1 MDTAYIDSEEYVPGT
16 TMWINGVY
24 SLKGGAGN
32 TTITG
37 SKLDDTIISGTGKT
51 TIDAGDGDDYIINS
65 RAENILSGSDGN
77 DTISNDGSN
86 VSINAGDGDDYII
99 NSGAGNILRGNAG
112 NDTISN
118 DGDNLSI
125 NGGAGSDSIVNTGDN
140 VSINAGDGDDLIT
153 NTGENV
159 LFKYYS
165 TGGNY
170 SIVGFDST
178 STLSIASEYSSSVS
192 GNDLIVTV
200 GDSKITLIDAASL
213 SSANIEST
221 DLSPSEQL
229 TETILKRTAL
239 GYPAMAARAFSP
251 DAKFGDE
258 PTNYAEKEDWNITST
273 DDLELHAVHY
283 TPENSNDKWVVL
295 VHGYGNNHKAMYL
308 YATSYLEN
316 GYNVL
321 MIDQRAAGESEG
333 TWLTMGGAESK
344 DVALWTQEIARRNS
358 NAKIT
363 LHGVSMGSATA
374 MLAASRSDAT
384 NVVALIEDCG
394 YTSAMEVFY
403 LLNGAYVGAPTEVI
417 AGMDE
422 VAEEFTGHY
431 ISEAAPIDS
440 ISSAKMPTLFISG
453 DADTVV
459 PVSMLSE
466 LYDASGAEVKEKFIV
481 KDAPHALAGLNDSI
495 GYNNAVFRF
504 IAEANGEGWDTTNI
518 TDNISLR
525 GTKYNDTIANYGSNV
540 TIQAQDGDDSI
551 SNFGDNVSID
561 AGKGDDLISLSGGSV
576 LVQYAEG
583 DGNDTI
589 IGFDSN
595 STLSIGD
602 NVYSTQLSGDDLII
616 TIGESKL
623 TLVDAA
629 NLSDPN
635 IESTNEVVMLV
646 EAILK
651 RTAAGYPLASGILLN
666 PEELVGEEPTNY
678 AEKEDWSITSADN
691 LELYGVHYAPENSN
705 DKWVVLV
712 HGYGL
717 KYESMY
723 PFATFYLENGYNV
736 LMIDQR
742 AAGNSEGTWLTMGAA
757 ESQDVALWTQEI
769 ARRNSNAKITL
780 HGVSMGSATAML
792 AAARSDAVN
801 VTSLIEDCGY
811 TSAMKLFYVLK
822 DVLNE
827 GLKEFG
833 IEEISSEVVAAMDS
847 VGHGMMG
854 YYLHD
859 AAPIDSISSAKMPTL
874 FISGDDDGVVPVSML
889 SELYDASGAEVKEKF
904 IVKDAGHAQA
914 GLNDPRGYSNAVFRF
929 IAEANGEGWNTENL
943 ADNISLRGTKYNDTI
958 ANYGSNVTIN
968 AGDGDDSISN
978 LSEYSIIDG
987 GSGNDTIYNYSPTG
1001 ILASNG
1007 VSINAGDDDDTIIN
1021 EHAYYVTLDGGEG
1034 DDKIIVRIGDHTTI
1048 DGGSGNDTILGET
1061 IEGGNSTWAMG
1072 GYANINGGSGDDYI
1086 NPIFSDSASILGGE
1100 GNDTIIN
1107 EGDDATINGGAGD
1120 DIISLQGASLNNDVI
1135 KYEAGDGND
1144 IIYGF
1149 NETTKLSITA
1159 GSEYST
1165 VESGDDVIVNVGDNT
1180 ITIAGGASLST
1191 INIINYEIPALN
1203 ITNTTN
1209 NTLITGT
1216 ENNDTIRNSGSNV
1229 SISGA
1234 AGDDSITS
1242 SGANSSIHGGA
1253 GSDTIRNNGA
1263 SSSIF
1268 GAEGDDRLINT
1279 ADEALID
1286 GSYGSDTITNS
1297 GDSVTI
1303 RPGGGSDS
1311 ISNSGD
1317 NVVINYTGG
1326 NDSIQGFNATST
1338 LSLSSDDYD
1347 VIEGSRDIF
1356 VLHGESFAVL
1366 QGALLTNDSI
1376 NINDTAYE
1384 VEGKVISLEDGG
1396 DEVAISRSNVSIVG
1410 GTGDDIIILTS
1421 DAANNTI
1428 EYAGGNDTIYGFNET
1443 SKLSIT
1449 GKHSSIKIGDDVI
1462 INVGDDSI
1470 TLVDASSVMATDFE
1484 EGESLLLTE
1493 KGAVTVGN
1501 RIFELTERVKNG
1513 VTITGTA
1520 DGFTAG
1526 TTDKDGKTFV
1536 EEFIAVGDDGYHVL
1550 IDSDGLQTISGI
1562 DAGTEITTSA
1572 TKDGVDA
1579 ENAVYIV
1586 TEDAGKYTFN
1596 EMAFTTSKDNATI
1609 RLRPTAMAFDSVD
1622 GIVYDGK
1629 TFAGGGN
1636 VTVNAT
1642 TFAPGANVS
1651 ATGVENGESFILAQK
1666 GTTTINGR
1674 TFELTEDIPDG
1685 MTIEGAD
1692 SGYTFS
1698 HVITEKE
1705 IIQNGVPSDYL
1716 GKVYSEEV
1724 HVAGDDSYILQAD
1737 SFGLRKVSGIS
1748 DGASINGGDT
1758 SVDGD
1763 YNDKYAAG
1771 GQNLYLDTDT
1781 EGTFTIGEKSYSI
1794 SGDSNVEI
1802 KAMLLSEKSY
1812 AGGFNNLAGTVS
1824 GNFDGDEFFVNGSK
1838 NPILIGGDDLIS
1850 VVGSSD
1856 GTKLFGV
1863 SGNATLASLGGVS
1876 EVHTDT
1882 EGEFWIAAK
1891 PVPFGVTVTGDDNV
1905 TFGFNDKGDLMTVDD
1920 LEGSIEFSKGTGGA
1934 LSINGIGIHTRGIDF
1949 SSIGAY
1955 DNSLYIHD
1963 IERGTITAY
1972 ELEKVWLQMSGET
1985 MTLNGNEL
1993 TLTADSDGIWL
2004 RDKEIVGLDAGASLQ
2019 VSEAGTYTANTTEL
2033 EAKAGDVIVGLEG
2046 DAYIYNGDNLLIT
2059 PKTPNA
2065 EIISHF
2071 KPKNQTVVGASETT
2085 NQNITLNGGDL
2096 AIVEATAAPVNIT
2109 AGDDTVV
2116 SQGENVAVNLTGGN
2130 TWLFP
2135 IGGKMTLEG
2144 YDASTGT
2151 GFGTTY
2157 TDIASAVADGKID
2170 FNDGRLTLGAA
2181 KVDMGNSS
2189 ELMNFFDRDGDL
2201 QKVGYASR
2209 NDSLDVSNAT
2219 DDLLLVAKKDST
2231 ITGGAGDDTISVAA
2245 RSFVDAGAG
2254 SNLVSMSSDS
2264 GRSNIA
2270 FNGNTTVE
2278 GFHTGFGRGSDT
2290 VYISE
2295 VYPAVDFK
2303 EGVLTFYDDT
2313 NSLTFKGITKTAQ
2326 INTYYAE
2333 NGTTAKEVYI
2343 ADDEWYDVAD
2353 GAADYYV
2360 GATATKN
2367 HGIDFSGITTPVNVT
2382 LNTDYNSPTAIFWVN
2397 NIHSIIGGAGNT
2409 SITGSDKADTILAGT
2424 GRNNI
2429 WSGAGNDLM
2438 FGNTDEAKKS
2448 STFFHMTGDGRDT
2461 IEGFDFMDNA
2471 SDSKSDV
2478 VKLGSAITGVSLNGE
2493 DVILQINNNANDSM
2507 TLTNAKGK
2515 TFNLNDD
2522 LIAKVGDNEV
2532 AFDGFTNCYAATGS
2546 NATLTIG
2553 AGMGKVE
2560 VWLGDTSLDKHG
2572 TMFYGNFRELNAAQA
2587 DGSNILA
2594 GNELSNVITGG
2605 SGNNSLWGGAGSAS
2619 DTLVGGTGHNDFFF
2633 CAGNGNDVIQGTND
2647 GDNVILDGITLDQ
2660 IARADIYAG
2669 SVFVNFNDGSFLK
2682 VDGTADVTYQLADG
2696 SRYSANH
2703 SRREWS
2709 SK

>member
-1 MDTAYIDSEEYVPGT
+1 M
-16 TMWINGVY
+16 
-24 SLKGGAGN
+24 
-32 TTITG
+32 
-37 SKLDDTIISGTGKT
+37 
-51 TIDAGDGDDYIINS
+51 
-65 RAENILSGSDGN
+65 
-77 DTISNDGSN
+77 
-86 VSINAGDGDDYII
+86 
-99 NSGAGNILRGNAG
+99 
-112 NDTISN
+112 
-118 DGDNLSI
+118 
-125 NGGAGSDSIVNTGDN
+125 
-140 VSINAGDGDDLIT
+140 
-153 NTGENV
+153 
-159 LFKYYS
+159 
-165 TGGNY
+165 
-170 SIVGFDST
+170 
-178 STLSIASEYSSSVS
+178 
-192 GNDLIVTV
+192 
-200 GDSKITLIDAASL
+200 
-213 SSANIEST
+213 
-221 DLSPSEQL
+221 
-229 TETILKRTAL
+229 
-239 GYPAMAARAFSP
+239 
-251 DAKFGDE
+251 
-258 PTNYAEKEDWNITST
+258 
-273 DDLELHAVHY
+273 
-283 TPENSNDKWVVL
+283 
-295 VHGYGNNHKAMYL
+295 
-308 YATSYLEN
+308 
-316 GYNVL
+316 
-321 MIDQRAAGESEG
+321 
-333 TWLTMGGAESK
+333 
-344 DVALWTQEIARRNS
+344 
-358 NAKIT
+358 
-363 LHGVSMGSATA
+363 
-374 MLAASRSDAT
+374 
-384 NVVALIEDCG
+384 
-394 YTSAMEVFY
+394 
-403 LLNGAYVGAPTEVI
+403 
-417 AGMDE
+417 
-422 VAEEFTGHY
+422 
-431 ISEAAPIDS
+431 
-440 ISSAKMPTLFISG
+440 
-453 DADTVV
+453 
-459 PVSMLSE
+459 
-466 LYDASGAEVKEKFIV
+466 
-481 KDAPHALAGLNDSI
+481 
-495 GYNNAVFRF
+495 
-504 IAEANGEGWDTTNI
+504 
-518 TDNISLR
+518 
-525 GTKYNDTIANYGSNV
+525 
-540 TIQAQDGDDSI
+540 
-551 SNFGDNVSID
+551 
-561 AGKGDDLISLSGGSV
+561 
-576 LVQYAEG
+576 
-583 DGNDTI
+583 
-589 IGFDSN
+589 
-595 STLSIGD
+595 
-602 NVYSTQLSGDDLII
+602 
-616 TIGESKL
+616 
-623 TLVDAA
+623 
-629 NLSDPN
+629 
-635 IESTNEVVMLV
+635 
-646 EAILK
+646 
-651 RTAAGYPLASGILLN
+651 
-666 PEELVGEEPTNY
+666 
-678 AEKEDWSITSADN
+678 
-691 LELYGVHYAPENSN
+691 
-705 DKWVVLV
+705 
-712 HGYGL
+712 
-717 KYESMY
+717 
-723 PFATFYLENGYNV
+723 
-736 LMIDQR
+736 
-742 AAGNSEGTWLTMGAA
+742 
-757 ESQDVALWTQEI
+757 
-769 ARRNSNAKITL
+769 
-780 HGVSMGSATAML
+780 
-792 AAARSDAVN
+792 
-801 VTSLIEDCGY
+801 
-811 TSAMKLFYVLK
+811 
-822 DVLNE
+822 
-827 GLKEFG
+827 
-833 IEEISSEVVAAMDS
+833 
-847 VGHGMMG
+847 
-854 YYLHD
+854 
-859 AAPIDSISSAKMPTL
+859 
-874 FISGDDDGVVPVSML
+874 
-889 SELYDASGAEVKEKF
+889 
-904 IVKDAGHAQA
+904 
-914 GLNDPRGYSNAVFRF
+914 
-929 IAEANGEGWNTENL
+929 
-943 ADNISLRGTKYNDTI
+943 
-958 ANYGSNVTIN
+958 
-968 AGDGDDSISN
+968 
-978 LSEYSIIDG
+978 
-987 GSGNDTIYNYSPTG
+987 
-1001 ILASNG
+1001 
-1007 VSINAGDDDDTIIN
+1007 
-1021 EHAYYVTLDGGEG
+1021 
-1034 DDKIIVRIGDHTTI
+1034 
-1048 DGGSGNDTILGET
+1048 
-1061 IEGGNSTWAMG
+1061 
-1072 GYANINGGSGDDYI
+1072 
-1086 NPIFSDSASILGGE
+1086 
-1100 GNDTIIN
+1100 
-1107 EGDDATINGGAGD
+1107 
-1120 DIISLQGASLNNDVI
+1120 
-1135 KYEAGDGND
+1135 
-1144 IIYGF
+1144 
-1149 NETTKLSITA
+1149 
-1159 GSEYST
+1159 
-1165 VESGDDVIVNVGDNT
+1165 
-1180 ITIAGGASLST
+1180 
-1191 INIINYEIPALN
+1191 
-1203 ITNTTN
+1203 
-1209 NTLITGT
+1209 
-1216 ENNDTIRNSGSNV
+1216 
-1229 SISGA
+1229 
-1234 AGDDSITS
+1234 
-1242 SGANSSIHGGA
+1242 
-1253 GSDTIRNNGA
+1253 
-1263 SSSIF
+1263 
-1268 GAEGDDRLINT
+1268 
-1279 ADEALID
+1279 
-1286 GSYGSDTITNS
+1286 
-1297 GDSVTI
+1297 
-1303 RPGGGSDS
+1303 
-1311 ISNSGD
+1311 
-1317 NVVINYTGG
+1317 
-1326 NDSIQGFNATST
+1326 
-1338 LSLSSDDYD
+1338 
-1347 VIEGSRDIF
+1347 
-1356 VLHGESFAVL
+1356 
-1366 QGALLTNDSI
+1366 
-1376 NINDTAYE
+1376 
-1384 VEGKVISLEDGG
+1384 
-1396 DEVAISRSNVSIVG
+1396 
-1410 GTGDDIIILTS
+1410 
-1421 DAANNTI
+1421 
-1428 EYAGGNDTIYGFNET
+1428 
-1443 SKLSIT
+1443 
-1449 GKHSSIKIGDDVI
+1449 
-1462 INVGDDSI
+1462 
-1470 TLVDASSVMATDFE
+1470 
-1484 EGESLLLTE
+1484 
-1493 KGAVTVGN
+1493 
-1501 RIFELTERVKNG
+1501 
-1513 VTITGTA
+1513 
-1520 DGFTAG
+1520 
-1526 TTDKDGKTFV
+1526 
-1536 EEFIAVGDDGYHVL
+1536 
-1550 IDSDGLQTISGI
+1550 
-1562 DAGTEITTSA
+1562 
-1572 TKDGVDA
+1572 
-1579 ENAVYIV
+1579 
-1586 TEDAGKYTFN
+1586 
-1596 EMAFTTSKDNATI
+1596 
-1609 RLRPTAMAFDSVD
+1609 
-1622 GIVYDGK
+1622 
-1629 TFAGGGN
+1629 
-1636 VTVNAT
+1636 
-1642 TFAPGANVS
+1642 
-1651 ATGVENGESFILAQK
+1651 
-1666 GTTTINGR
+1666 
-1674 TFELTEDIPDG
+1674 
-1685 MTIEGAD
+1685 
-1692 SGYTFS
+1692 
-1698 HVITEKE
+1698 
-1705 IIQNGVPSDYL
+1705 
-1716 GKVYSEEV
+1716 
-1724 HVAGDDSYILQAD
+1724 
-1737 SFGLRKVSGIS
+1737 
-1748 DGASINGGDT
+1748 
-1758 SVDGD
+1758 
-1763 YNDKYAAG
+1763 
-1771 GQNLYLDTDT
+1771 
-1781 EGTFTIGEKSYSI
+1781 
-1794 SGDSNVEI
+1794 
-1802 KAMLLSEKSY
+1802 
-1812 AGGFNNLAGTVS
+1812 
-1824 GNFDGDEFFVNGSK
+1824 
-1838 NPILIGGDDLIS
+1838 
-1850 VVGSSD
+1850 
-1856 GTKLFGV
+1856 

-2546 NATLTIG
+2546 TATLTIG